1 MDGEKGEFQALGGS
15 LALDQ
20 KGEFQALRGTL
31 SLDLSSVKLRNPLPV
46 TTNTASNEQPRADPT
61 LEQKQ
66 YAQGFLDALRTVQ
79 QIHNFEFEKKVLSPG
94 FLTPLV
100 STELLTP
107 LISPSSRDY
116 QAILNAMV
124 AKTPIMQPMVGTSAS
139 STLPTGFPTAMSVPG
154 TSSTNGVTVSGAAA
168 PSTSATVTAA
178 DQLVQQQQQ
187 QQVQKIEIKQEPRC
201 VSEDSTES
209 DRSRSSSTATRVRSN
224 KMDLELAMDEQ
235 EKRKLDRKRA
245 RNRAAATKC
254 RQKKID
260 RIQELEGQVTTER
273 QRAQNLDLEM
283 ESLRSTLQQL
293 QQLIQ
298 MHEQRGCVRS

>member
-31 SLDLSSVKLRNPLPV
+31 SLDLSACKLRNPVPA
-46 TTNTASNEQPRADPT
+46 TSTATNNEPRTDPT

-94 FLTPLV
+94 FIAPLV
-100 STELLTP
+100 STEFLTP

-124 AKTPIMQPMVGTSAS
+124 AKTPIMQPMVGTSANS
-139 STLPTGFPTAMSVPG
+139 SLPTGFPTAMSVPG
-154 TSSTNGVTVSGAAA
+154 TSSTTAAGAA
-168 PSTSATVTAA
+168 PSTSAPVTTAE
-178 DQLVQQQQQ
+178 QLVPPK
-187 QQVQKIEIKQEPRC
+187 VEIKQEPRC

-209 DRSRSSSTATRVRSN
+209 DRSRSSSTATHNTRSN
-224 KMDLELAMDEQ
+224 RTDLESRLFWIIWRLRPIPGAFMNPVEVCTYSRRFPRRFQASRSGRVSPAKRIILATST
-235 EKRKLDRKRA
+235 
-245 RNRAAATKC
+245 ATF
-254 RQKKID
+254 
-260 RIQELEGQVTTER
+260 
-273 QRAQNLDLEM
+273 
-283 ESLRSTLQQL
+283 
-293 QQLIQ
+293 
-298 MHEQRGCVRS
+298 H

>member
-31 SLDLSSVKLRNPLPV
+31 SLDLSNCKLRNPQP
-46 TTNTASNEQPRADPT
+46 TATSTEPRNDPT

-66 YAQGFLDALRTVQ
+66 YAQGFFDALRTVQ

-94 FLTPLV
+94 FIAPIV
-100 STELLTP
+100 GSELLTP

-124 AKTPIMQPMVGTSAS
+124 AKTPIMQPTVGISTSS
-139 STLPTGFPTAMSVPG
+139 VLTPGFPTAVSAPG
-154 TSSTNGVTVSGAAA
+154 TSSTSSGAAA
-168 PSTSATVTAA
+168 PSTSATSSTAPEP
-178 DQLVQQQQQ
+178 V
-187 QQVQKIEIKQEPRC
+187 VKVEVKQEPRC
-201 VSEDSTES
+201 VSDDSTES
-209 DRSRSSSTATRVRSN
+209 DRSRSSSTTAHHSTRHSLKN
-224 KMDLELAMDEQ
+224 DLELVMDEQ

-260 RIQELEGQVTTER
+260 RIQELEGMVASEK
-273 QRAQNLDLEM
+273 QRAQGLDMEM
-283 ESLRSTLQQL
+283 ENLRNTLHQL
-293 QQLIQ
+293 QQLIH
-298 MHEQRGCVRS
+298 MHEQRGCARS

>member
-31 SLDLSSVKLRNPLPV
+31 SLDLSACKLRNPVPV
-46 TTNTASNEQPRADPT
+46 TSTATNNEPRTDPT

-94 FLTPLV
+94 FIAPLV
-100 STELLTP
+100 STEFLTP

-124 AKTPIMQPMVGTSAS
+124 AKTPIMQPMVGTSANS
-139 STLPTGFPTAMSVPG
+139 SLPSGFPTAMSVPG
-154 TSSTNGVTVSGAAA
+154 TSSTTAAGAA
-168 PSTSATVTAA
+168 PSTSAPVTTA
-178 DQLVQQQQQ
+178 DQLVPPK
-187 QQVQKIEIKQEPRC
+187 VEIKQEPRC

-209 DRSRSSSTATRVRSN
+209 DRSRSSSTATHNTRSN
-224 KMDLELAMDEQ
+224 KTDLEERFWS
-235 EKRKLDRKRA
+235 ESRKGGASESCLLRVKLYYLLNS
-245 RNRAAATKC
+245 RNLGILNPAIRLN
-254 RQKKID
+254 Q
-260 RIQELEGQVTTER
+260 
-273 QRAQNLDLEM
+273 
-283 ESLRSTLQQL
+283 
-293 QQLIQ
+293 
-298 MHEQRGCVRS
+298 

>member
-31 SLDLSSVKLRNPLPV
+31 SLDLSACKLRNPVPA
-46 TTNTASNEQPRADPT
+46 TSTATNNGKSSFAGFSWVSLRLGGPFVGWSGRFWAYSGTDGGSARRRHQPRTDPT

-94 FLTPLV
+94 FIAPLV
-100 STELLTP
+100 STEFLTP

-124 AKTPIMQPMVGTSAS
+124 AKTPIMQPMVGTSANS
-139 STLPTGFPTAMSVPG
+139 SLPTGFPTAMSVPG
-154 TSSTNGVTVSGAAA
+154 TSSTTAAGAA
-168 PSTSATVTAA
+168 PSTSAPVTTAE
-178 DQLVQQQQQ
+178 QLVPPK
-187 QQVQKIEIKQEPRC
+187 VEVGRTVSRIKQEPRC

-209 DRSRSSSTATRVRSN
+209 DRSRSSSTATHNTRSN
-224 KMDLELAMDEQ
+224 RTDLE
-235 EKRKLDRKRA
+235 
-245 RNRAAATKC
+245 
-254 RQKKID
+254 
-260 RIQELEGQVTTER
+260 
-273 QRAQNLDLEM
+273 
-283 ESLRSTLQQL
+283 
-293 QQLIQ
+293 
-298 MHEQRGCVRS
+298 

>member
-31 SLDLSSVKLRNPLPV
+31 SLDLSACKLRNPVPA
-46 TTNTASNEQPRADPT
+46 TSTATNNEPRTDPT

-94 FLTPLV
+94 FIAPLV
-100 STELLTP
+100 STEFLTP

-124 AKTPIMQPMVGTSAS
+124 AKTPIMQPMVGTSANS
-139 STLPTGFPTAMSVPG
+139 SLPTGFPTAMSVPG
-154 TSSTNGVTVSGAAA
+154 TSSTTAAGAA
-168 PSTSATVTAA
+168 PSTSAPVTTAE
-178 DQLVQQQQQ
+178 QLVPPK
-187 QQVQKIEIKQEPRC
+187 VEIKQEPRC

-209 DRSRSSSTATRVRSN
+209 DRSRSSSTATHNTRSN
-224 KMDLELAMDEQ
+224 RTDLELAMDEQ

-260 RIQELEGQVTTER
+260 RIQELEGLVATEK

-283 ESLRSTLQQL
+283 ESLRSTLHQL

-298 MHEQRGCVRS
+298 MHEQRGCARS